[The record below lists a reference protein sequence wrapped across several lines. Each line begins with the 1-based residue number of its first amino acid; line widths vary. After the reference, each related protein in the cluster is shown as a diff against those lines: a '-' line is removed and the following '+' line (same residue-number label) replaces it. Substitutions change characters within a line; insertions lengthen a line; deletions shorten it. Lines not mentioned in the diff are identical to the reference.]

1 MRDWRKKILIIS
13 LFLTLFLP
21 VFVLA
26 AASSDLSQ
34 YKPQLSVQI
43 GENTID
49 FDAVSCA
56 PGEECEIGWISQ
68 YVVAVYRYGVGLAAI
83 LAAIMIMVGGFLWLT
98 SGGSPDRVG
107 KAKEF
112 ITGSLTGLLLALFS
126 YLILYT
132 INPRLVALEPIS
144 ITRPQEIVLQSY
156 SDGRRDSG
164 GRLIADPSAYY
175 VPPGEFDARTAQYIR
190 NNEGLRLDPYR
201 DLVATDRWVV
211 GYGHLVT
218 GQENLN
224 PPLVD
229 ANGNVRS
236 ITQAEA
242 EQLLSQDLSS
252 HEAVARRWI
261 GEDAWETL
269 SEDRRLALTDMAY
282 QMGGVTLGEFTGT
295 RTAIR
300 EALGV
305 QSCGGSCDT
314 WQDVYDHMMDSAW
327 ADQTPNRAGHN
338 AVIMLY
344 GSMESLLSRR

>member
-132 INPRLVALEPIS
+132 VNPRLVALEPIS
-144 ITRPQEIVLQSY
+144 ITRPAEVEIGDFSPERVAATIAA
-156 SDGRRDSG
+156 RSG
-164 GRLIADPSAYY
+164 
-175 VPPGEFDARTAQYIR
+175 T
-190 NNEGLRLDPYR
+190 
-201 DLVATDRWVV
+201 
-211 GYGHLVT
+211 
-218 GQENLN
+218 
-224 PPLVD
+224 
-229 ANGNVRS
+229 
-236 ITQAEA
+236 
-242 EQLLSQDLSS
+242 
-252 HEAVARRWI
+252 
-261 GEDAWETL
+261 
-269 SEDRRLALTDMAY
+269 
-282 QMGGVTLGEFTGT
+282 
-295 RTAIR
+295 
-300 EALGV
+300 
-305 QSCGGSCDT
+305 GGSGSGSDINLWDEQNRPT
-314 WQDVYDHMMDSAW
+314 VTQISQMDSV
-327 ADQTPNRAGHN
+327 DRVTTYPGHDD
-338 AVIMLY
+338 AT
-344 GSMESLLSRR
+344 